1 MPRFSLADGLSKLA
15 GRVGERWKAGAQHR
29 LLLDFSA
36 DAVVGMGFDGRR
48 RYVSPAFSRMTGW
61 SRDEALSR
69 NDRVLVHPDD
79 QDIVAH
85 VATKLLAGEPEASCT
100 YRYVRKDGSHVWVEG
115 RFRLASRRHRLGL
128 AYAGGIRD
136 ITDRKCLEV
145 KLAVARANL
154 TGFSAMGFL
163 VPLASRQH
171 LDDVLAAE
179 WARGVRGEQPLS
191 LLLLEVDHCTA
202 YRSAYGQEAGAV
214 MLRIVAACVHGGPC
228 RATDVTALYGDEA
241 FAVLMPQTDGFGAM
255 MMGEHIRD
263 AVLDRNLP
271 HLGSPHGVVS
281 VSMGV
286 ATAVPCQDK
295 GAAVLVGKA
304 EAALGEARRHGRNRI
319 EADEAVVAA
328 AAVVGGWF
336 DARDHTVRKPR

>member
-1 MPRFSLADGLSKLA
+1 MPRFFLADGLGKLA
-15 GRVGERWKAGAQHR
+15 SRVGGRWTAGAQDR

-36 DAVVGMGFDGRR
+36 DAVMGMGFDGWR
-48 RYVSPAFSRMTGW
+48 RYVSPSFSRMTGW

-79 QDIVAH
+79 QDNVAH
-85 VATKLLAGEPEASCT
+85 IATKLLAGEPEAGCT

-154 TGFSAMGFL
+154 AGFSAMGFL

-191 LLLLEVDHCTA
+191 LLLLEADYCAA
-202 YRSAYGQEAGAV
+202 YRSTYGQNAGEV
-214 MLRIVAACVHGGPC
+214 MLRVIAACVHGGPC
-228 RATDVTALYGDEA
+228 RTTDVTALYDDEA

-255 MMGEHIRD
+255 MMGEHIRN

-281 VSMGV
+281 VSIGV
-286 ATAVPCQDK
+286 ATAVPCQGRD
-295 GAAVLVGKA
+295 AAALVGKA

-328 AAVVGGWF
+328 AAVAGGWF